1 MHATACL
8 GKYLCVPVA
17 QLHKCAQACTY
28 GCMYACVC
36 EHLSMP
42 VSLGVFVAAGVRAH
56 GWRLRLRVAT
66 GRLRRIR
73 RAAPVKW
80 RHS

>member
-1 MHATACL
+1 
-8 GKYLCVPVA
+8 
-17 QLHKCAQACTY
+17 
-28 GCMYACVC
+28 
-36 EHLSMP
+36 MP